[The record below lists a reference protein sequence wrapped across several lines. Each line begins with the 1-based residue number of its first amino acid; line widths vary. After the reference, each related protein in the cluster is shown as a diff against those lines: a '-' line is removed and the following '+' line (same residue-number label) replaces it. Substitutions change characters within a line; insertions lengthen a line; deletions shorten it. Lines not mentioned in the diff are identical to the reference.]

1 MFKLPKVWHLLKYNK
16 VGGARLNDFQIFGER
31 MKANIATVI
40 LGKEET
46 IQYCLVA
53 LLAGGHILLEDI
65 PGVGKTT
72 LVKALAKSLG
82 TRLSR
87 IQFTPDVLPS
97 DITGVTIF
105 NQAQNRFEM
114 HKGPIM
120 ANIVLADEINRASP
134 KTQSALLECMEERQ
148 FTFDG
153 ETYALPEPFFVI
165 ATQNPQEF
173 HGTYPLP
180 ESQLDRFM
188 LSLSLGYPEEAQE
201 LLLMERLRTHSPL
214 EEITEVC
221 SLGELLKLQK
231 NVRDIHVSMGVRH
244 YILKLAQSIRSDP
257 EVRLGVSPRGSLALF
272 WAAQALA
279 GLEGRSFVLPDDIK
293 KLVPPIFAHRI
304 FLNHNGLTLDF
315 LHHILDRVTV
325 PLG

>member
-1 MFKLPKVWHLLKYNK
+1 M
-16 VGGARLNDFQIFGER
+16 NDFQIFGER

-82 TRLSR
+82 TKLSR

-120 ANIVLADEINRASP
+120 SNIVLADEINRASP

-214 EEITEVC
+214 EEITEVS

-244 YILKLAQSIRSDP
+244 YILKLVQSIRSDR

-304 FLNHNGLTLDF
+304 FLNHNGPILDF